1 MTDCSEQYDNTCKDE
16 FAELHRKLDRIDE
29 ALRGNGRPGLQTR
42 LDRLEQDRL
51 SRSRLFWL
59 ALGTVGTCAAT
70 AVAMLIAR

>member
-1 MTDCSEQYDNTCKDE
+1 MTDCSKQYESICKAE
-16 FAELHRKLDRIDE
+16 FAELHHKLDRIDE
-29 ALRGNGRPGLQTR
+29 ALRGNGRPGLQMR

-51 SRSRLFWL
+51 SRSRVFWL

>member
-1 MTDCSEQYDNTCKDE
+1 MTDCSEQYDTICKDE

-29 ALRGNGRPGLQTR
+29 ALRGNGRPGIQMR

-51 SRSRLFWL
+51 SRSKVFWL

>member
-1 MTDCSEQYDNTCKDE
+1 MTECSQQYETTCKDE

-29 ALRGNGRPGLQTR
+29 ALRGNGRPGLQMR

-51 SRSRLFWL
+51 GRSRFFWL

-70 AVAMLIAR
+70 AMAMLIAG